1 MEGVMIRFRT
11 LTVGVLLAVLMASGA
26 VFAQGPGGRGGR
38 GGRGGVGPGDLGL
51 PLARLNLS
59 DTQRQQ
65 IRDLTEKRRQ
75 EGEPIQQRLRMA
87 MEARRSAMDASPVNE
102 GAIRATTAD
111 LVAAET
117 DAAILQAHLRA
128 DVLAVLTPEQQD
140 QLKTLQAQRD
150 NRTNTRPARRR
161 GQ

>member
-1 MEGVMIRFRT
+1 
-11 LTVGVLLAVLMASGA
+11 MASGA

-140 QLKTLQAQRD
+140 QLKKLQAQRD
-150 NRTNTRPARRR
+150 NRTNTRPARRP
-161 GQ
+161 GH